1 MVARIM
7 AVADVYDALVTDR
20 PYRPGMAK
28 EDAIA
33 AMQREADEGLLDAAA
48 VSWLECLVGRW
59 DNDPKAS

>member
-1 MVARIM
+1 
-7 AVADVYDALVTDR
+7 
-20 PYRPGMAK
+20 MAK